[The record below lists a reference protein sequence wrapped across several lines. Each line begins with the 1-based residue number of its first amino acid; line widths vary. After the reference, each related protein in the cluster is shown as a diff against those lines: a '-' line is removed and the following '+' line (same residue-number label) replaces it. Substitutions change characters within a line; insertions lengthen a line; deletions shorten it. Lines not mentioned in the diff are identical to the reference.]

1 MFLFIVFVIYLKDC
15 RLFPNCII
23 KTKTDRKRI
32 FVADEV
38 EECRDHS
45 SIFFLTPAEK
55 GYIGWCDIA
64 LTISLHV
71 VEMGRSNSDVV
82 F

>member
-1 MFLFIVFVIYLKDC
+1 MLYFEDF
-15 RLFPNCII
+15 RLFPNYII

-45 SIFFLTPAEK
+45 SLFFLTPAEK
-55 GYIGWCDIA
+55 GYIG
-64 LTISLHV
+64 
-71 VEMGRSNSDVV
+71 
-82 F
+82 

>member
-1 MFLFIVFVIYLKDC
+1 MIPTNDLNLLIYFPNCNISIYNFQVKLYSKKVYVVNF
-15 RLFPNCII
+15 RLFPNCIV
-23 KTKTDRKRI
+23 KTKTDRKRV

-55 GYIGWCDIA
+55 GYIG
-64 LTISLHV
+64 
-71 VEMGRSNSDVV
+71 
-82 F
+82 

>member
-1 MFLFIVFVIYLKDC
+1 M
-15 RLFPNCII
+15 
-23 KTKTDRKRI
+23 
-32 FVADEV
+32 ADEV